1 VPLVPWATLGDLPDD
16 RPTLPGGD
24 AEWQQLLAA
33 ASAVLYALTGRAL
46 GGLRE
51 RAVELRA
58 PCRCG
63 GLRLGPVP
71 LAWLE
76 YSLGGGTV
84 LGSAAYDPYSLPAAA
99 WGQCRPHTVRLPN
112 RDTAELLVIRDPAGA
127 VLDASR
133 YLIER
138 GGYLARVPGWTV
150 EEAPLP
156 GCRRPLLLRY
166 RFGRAPGD
174 AAVEN
179 AVQLTVALGQARL
192 DPDSSPLPG
201 TISQIVRQGVT
212 FTQQTASV
220 MIEKGQTGL
229 TGVDLWIASVN
240 PNRQTRRPRTWSPD
254 TDAPYRALDLEEVPV
269 P

>member
-1 VPLVPWATLGDLPDD
+1 
-16 RPTLPGGD
+16 
-24 AEWQQLLAA
+24 
-33 ASAVLYALTGRAL
+33 
-46 GGLRE
+46 
-51 RAVELRA
+51 
-58 PCRCG
+58 
-63 GLRLGPVP
+63 
-71 LAWLE
+71 
-76 YSLGGGTV
+76 
-84 LGSAAYDPYSLPAAA
+84 
-99 WGQCRPHTVRLPN
+99 VRLPN

-138 GGYLARVPGWTV
+138 GGYLARVPGWTP

-179 AVQLTVALGQARL
+179 AVQLAVALGQARL

-220 MIEKGQTGL
+220 MIERGRPGSPASTCGSLASTRTGGPAGRVRGHP
-229 TGVDLWIASVN
+229 T
-240 PNRQTRRPRTWSPD
+240 PTPRTVRS
-254 TDAPYRALDLEEVPV
+254 T
-269 P
+269 